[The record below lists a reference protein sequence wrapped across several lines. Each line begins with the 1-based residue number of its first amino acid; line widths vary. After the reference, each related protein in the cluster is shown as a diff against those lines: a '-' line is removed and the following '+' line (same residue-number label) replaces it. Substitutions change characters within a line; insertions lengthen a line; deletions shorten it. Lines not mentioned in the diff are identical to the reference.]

1 LRAAVWCEY
10 LAGHARRIYGLVEA
24 AKVATARMISRR
36 LAEGK
41 LQDGFTVRDLVRKQ
55 WSGVTTTLQ
64 AEAALSI
71 LEENGHVQ
79 SQDCIIT
86 MGRPTV
92 RYFVNPQLKKVTK

>member
-1 LRAAVWCEY
+1 MV
-10 LAGHARRIYGLVEA
+10 
-24 AKVATARMISRR
+24 SRR
-36 LAEGK
+36 LTEGK
-41 LQDGFTVRDLVRKQ
+41 LIDGFTVRDLVRKQ

-64 AEAALSI
+64 AETALSI

-92 RYFVNPQLKKVTK
+92 RYYINPQLKMVKK